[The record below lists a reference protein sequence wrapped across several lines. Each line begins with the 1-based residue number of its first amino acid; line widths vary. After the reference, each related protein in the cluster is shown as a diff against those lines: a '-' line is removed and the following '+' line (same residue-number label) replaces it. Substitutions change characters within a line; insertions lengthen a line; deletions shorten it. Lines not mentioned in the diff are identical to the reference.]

1 MGRLCNNRN
10 FSDYNNACSWLCS
23 MGDKKI
29 MANHVYF
36 TIQIEG
42 IEDEQFNEN
51 IKEEKVTRKDYDGN
65 PYEVT
70 EYVEIE
76 NQPFMEEV
84 NKSFDEDGYL
94 ENSYDWYCNEIGA
107 KWCHIDECQDRYI
120 SGYSAWR
127 QPHELVINLIEYFA
141 KKYDTEVTA
150 SMTYEDEFRNF
161 MGKQYYGSDKEQDE
175 SINGW
180 YAWEGD
186 YSETDGDQLM
196 EQFRELYPS
205 IDTDDEDFWYGEYEV
220 EGEKIYPSEVIDEL
234 ADNFWSQC

>member
-1 MGRLCNNRN
+1 
-10 FSDYNNACSWLCS
+10 
-23 MGDKKI
+23 

-141 KKYDTEVTA
+141 RKYDTEVTA

-175 SINGW
+175 SIDGW

>member
-1 MGRLCNNRN
+1 
-10 FSDYNNACSWLCS
+10 

>member
-1 MGRLCNNRN
+1 
-10 FSDYNNACSWLCS
+10 

-141 KKYDTEVTA
+141 RKYDTEVTA

-161 MGKQYYGSDKEQDE
+161 MGKQYYGSDKEGDE
-175 SINGW
+175 GW

-205 IDTDDEDFWYGEYEV
+205 IDTDDEDFWYKEYEV
-220 EGEKIYPSEVIDEL
+220 EGEKIYPSEVIDSL

>member
-1 MGRLCNNRN
+1 
-10 FSDYNNACSWLCS
+10 

-141 KKYDTEVTA
+141 RKYDTEVTA

-175 SINGW
+175 SIDGW

>member
-1 MGRLCNNRN
+1 
-10 FSDYNNACSWLCS
+10 
-23 MGDKKI
+23 

-84 NKSFDEDGYL
+84 NKSFDEDGDL

-205 IDTDDEDFWYGEYEV
+205 IDTDDEDFWYKEYEV
-220 EGEKIYPSEVIDEL
+220 EGEKIYPSEVIDSL

>member
-1 MGRLCNNRN
+1 
-10 FSDYNNACSWLCS
+10 

-141 KKYDTEVTA
+141 KKYETEVTA

-161 MGKQYYGSDKEQDE
+161 MGKQYYGSDKEGDE
-175 SINGW
+175 GW

>member
-1 MGRLCNNRN
+1 
-10 FSDYNNACSWLCS
+10 
-23 MGDKKI
+23 
-29 MANHVYF
+29 
-36 TIQIEG
+36 
-42 IEDEQFNEN
+42 
-51 IKEEKVTRKDYDGN
+51 
-65 PYEVT
+65 
-70 EYVEIE
+70 
-76 NQPFMEEV
+76 MEEV

-161 MGKQYYGSDKEQDE
+161 MGKQYYGSDKEGDE
-175 SINGW
+175 GW

-205 IDTDDEDFWYGEYEV
+205 IDTDDEDFWYKEYEV

>member
-1 MGRLCNNRN
+1 
-10 FSDYNNACSWLCS
+10 

-205 IDTDDEDFWYGEYEV
+205 IDTDDEDFWYKEYEV

>member
-1 MGRLCNNRN
+1 MERFRNNRN
-10 FSDYNNACSWLCS
+10 SSKSNNVSSWLCS

-42 IEDEQFNEN
+42 IEDEQFNES
-51 IKEEKVTRKDYDGN
+51 IKQEKVTRKDYEGN
-65 PYEVT
+65 PYEIT

-76 NQPFMEEV
+76 NQPFMEAV
-84 NKSFDEDGYL
+84 NKSFDEDGHL

-107 KWCHIDECQDRYI
+107 KWCHIEECQDGYL

-127 QPHELVINLIEYFA
+127 QPHELVINLIEHFA
-141 KKYDTEVTA
+141 NKYDTEVTA

-161 MGKQYYGSDKEQDE
+161 MGKQYYGSDKEGDE
-175 SINGW
+175 GW

-186 YSETDGDQLM
+186 YYETDGDELL
-196 EQFRELYPS
+196 EQFKELYPS
-205 IDTDDEDFWYGEYEV
+205 IDTEDEDFWHGEHEV
-220 EGEKIYPSEVIDEL
+220 EGEKIYPIEVVDEL
-234 ADNFWSQC
+234 ADKFWEDC

>member
-1 MGRLCNNRN
+1 
-10 FSDYNNACSWLCS
+10 
-23 MGDKKI
+23 

-161 MGKQYYGSDKEQDE
+161 MGKQYYGSDKEGDE
-175 SINGW
+175 GW
-180 YAWEGD
+180 YGWEGD
-186 YSETDGDQLM
+186 YCETDGTELL
-196 EQFRELYPS
+196 EQFKELYPS
-205 IDTDDEDFWYGEYEV
+205 IDCDDEDFWYKEYEV
-220 EGEKIYPSEVIDEL
+220 EGEKIYPNEVVDEL
-234 ADNFWSQC
+234 ADGFWSRC

>member
-1 MGRLCNNRN
+1 
-10 FSDYNNACSWLCS
+10 
-23 MGDKKI
+23 

>member
-1 MGRLCNNRN
+1 
-10 FSDYNNACSWLCS
+10 
-23 MGDKKI
+23 

-161 MGKQYYGSDKEQDE
+161 MGKQYYGSDKEGDE
-175 SINGW
+175 GW